1 MVGLKIIKKGTTV
14 FLSGEV
20 DVGNCGIFKEEL
32 GRAVED
38 TAENVTLDFG
48 SLDYIDSAGLGILV
62 GLFKRLQEK
71 DLTMSVVNS
80 NDYIKKLFRITKLD
94 TLFKVV

>member
-1 MVGLKIIKKGTTV
+1 MVGLKIIGKGSTV

-32 GRAVED
+32 GKAVENATED
-38 TAENVTLDFG
+38 ITLDFG

-62 GLFKRLQEK
+62 GVFKRLREK
-71 DLTMSVVNS
+71 DLEMTVANS

-94 TLFKVV
+94 TLFKVE

>member
-1 MVGLKIIKKGTTV
+1 MVGLKIIGKGNTV

-32 GRAVED
+32 GKAVEIINED
-38 TAENVTLDFG
+38 VTLDFS

-62 GLFKRLQEK
+62 GVFKRLQER
-71 DLTMSVVNS
+71 DLTMTVVNS

-94 TLFKVV
+94 TLFNVV

>member
-1 MVGLKIIKKGTTV
+1 MVGLKVIGSGNTV

-32 GRAVED
+32 GKAIESA
-38 TAENVTLDFG
+38 TGNVTLDFG

-62 GLFKRLQEK
+62 GVFKRLREK
-71 DLTMSVVNS
+71 DLSKEVVNA
-80 NDYIKKLFRITKLD
+80 NDYIKKLFRITKLE
-94 TLFKVV
+94 TLFKEV

>member
-1 MVGLKIIKKGTTV
+1 MVKLKVIEQEGAV

-32 GRAVED
+32 GKIIEKATGD
-38 TAENVTLDFG
+38 IILDFT

-62 GLFKRLQEK
+62 GVYKRLLEK
-71 DLTMSVVNS
+71 NLSMKVVNA
-80 NDYIKKLFRITKLD
+80 NDYIKKLFRITKLE
-94 TLFKVV
+94 TLFTVV